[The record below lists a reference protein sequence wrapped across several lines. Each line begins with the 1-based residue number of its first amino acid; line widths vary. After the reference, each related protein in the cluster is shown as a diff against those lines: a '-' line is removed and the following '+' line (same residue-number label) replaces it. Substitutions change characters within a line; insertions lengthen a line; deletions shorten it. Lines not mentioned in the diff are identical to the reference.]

1 MAIVNSFPDTDVR
14 AKYKGMVVAVGG
26 PPHSGKSV
34 FLAELYRQLLARRS
48 SGVFLQ
54 RACPDGEGMWSAE
67 SDPAVVAEIRRKGAF
82 SEEFMSFVLKGI
94 ENLGRRFPILLLD
107 LGGRKTAENAEILR
121 RSTHLLVLS
130 SKDEENEPWSQF
142 AAAEGCQTLAVLASR
157 LFELAPG
164 VLDTAKQT
172 PDQPWSGEIPLR
184 GELWQLDRKG
194 PPELYREA
202 ISHIAEWLIAQVE
215 TR

>member
-1 MAIVNSFPDTDVR
+1 MSRAFLPGDVR
-14 AKYKGMVVAVGG
+14 ALYKGMVVAIGG
-26 PPHSGKSV
+26 PPHSGKTV
-34 FLAELYRQLLARRS
+34 FLAELYRQLLARRP
-48 SGVFLQ
+48 SGAFLQ

-67 SDPAVVAEIRRKGAF
+67 SDPALVAEIRRKGSF
-82 SEEFMSFVLKGI
+82 SQEFMLFTLKGI

-121 RSTHLLVLS
+121 RSTHILVLS
-130 SKDEENEPWSQF
+130 SKEEEDELWAKF
-142 AAAEGCQTLAVLASR
+142 AGDEGCETLAFLRSR

-164 VLDTAKQT
+164 VLDTSKRT
-172 PDQPWSGEIPLR
+172 PDQPWSGEIPLL

-202 ISHIAEWLIAQVE
+202 IGHIAEWLIAQVE
-215 TR
+215 SR

>member
-1 MAIVNSFPDTDVR
+1 MSHHYPPDDVR
-14 AKYKGMVVAVGG
+14 AGYRGMTVAIGG

-34 FLAELYRQLLARRS
+34 FLAELYRQLLARRPA
-48 SGVFLQ
+48 GVFLQ

-67 SDPAVVAEIRRKGAF
+67 SDPSLVAEIRRKGSF
-82 SEEFMSFVLKGI
+82 SQEFVLFTLKSI
-94 ENLGRRFPILLLD
+94 ENLGKRFPILLLD
-107 LGGRKTAENAEILR
+107 LGGRRTAENAEILR
-121 RSTHLLVLS
+121 RSTHVLILS
-130 SKDEENEPWSQF
+130 SKDEENEPWSRF
-142 AAAEGCQTLAVLASR
+142 AAAEGCQTLAILASR

-172 PDQPWSGEIPLR
+172 PDQPWSGQVPLR

-202 ISHIAEWLIAQVE
+202 VSRFADWLIAKAE
-215 TR
+215 SR